1 MSGGNDFLIFGC
13 AREEDFEKIRTLYK
27 EAIGTAGCT
36 WDEQYPDENCTRNDW
51 ERRDLFCLK
60 TEEGEVIGA
69 ISVDADEVVKKL
81 PCWREE
87 LQPGAELARL
97 VVKKSYQNRGIARLL
112 LQNGMEVLRKRG
124 YRSVHFLV
132 SKTNEKALRSYA
144 AFNFE
149 NRGEWFGYDHA
160 WWCYEKGLQTGENE

>member
-1 MSGGNDFLIFGC
+1 MPDKCGFLTFYSAGEGDIQ
-13 AREEDFEKIRTLYK
+13 EIRNLYK

-36 WDEQYPDENCTRNDW
+36 WDEQYPDENCTRSDW
-51 ERRDLFCLK
+51 ERGDLFCLK

-69 ISVDADEVVKKL
+69 ISVDADEVVKNL
-81 PCWREE
+81 PCWRRK

-97 VVKKSYQNRGIARLL
+97 VVKKSYQNRGVARLL
-112 LQNGMEVLRKRG
+112 LQNGMDVLRKRG

-144 AFNFE
+144 AFEFE
-149 NRGEWFGYDHA
+149 NRGEWMGYNHV
-160 WWCYEKGLQTGENE
+160 WWCYEKSLQKGENE